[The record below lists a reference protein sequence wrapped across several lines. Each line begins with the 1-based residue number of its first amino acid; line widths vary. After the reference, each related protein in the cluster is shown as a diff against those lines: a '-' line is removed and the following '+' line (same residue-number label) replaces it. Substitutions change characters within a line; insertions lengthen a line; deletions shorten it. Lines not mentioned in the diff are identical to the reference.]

1 MKQQISILGH
11 AASTSILIG
20 CAGLQPFKKGT
31 TDNKKIYGLRRQAV
45 TKTIIS
51 HKTWRKE
58 QEKDMEAVLS
68 HPPQAPDL
76 LKLISQLESHH
87 YSLKK
92 SDD

>member
-1 MKQQISILGH
+1 VKQQISILGH

-58 QEKDMEAVLS
+58 QEKDMEAVLHNLLCKILS
-68 HPPQAPDL
+68 HVSVPFL
-76 LKLISQLESHH
+76 C
-87 YSLKK
+87 
-92 SDD
+92 